1 MIPPYPLLWP
11 EGIKRTARPGSS
23 QFRTTLTGAMKNVQD
38 SLTRFANDSGQ
49 KITDLQITSNVG
61 LMGRPADPGIAVWFN
76 WDGDMRCI
84 AVDKYAKVEDNLQAI
99 HHVVEAR
106 RTELRHAG
114 IEMVRT
120 TFKGF
125 RTALPAPNAK
135 KHWHVVLG
143 VDQNAT
149 LDQIQAAYRALARQR
164 SGTEFMTELNVARD
178 DAVASLAMMQ
188 SGRA

>member
-11 EGIKRTARPGSS
+11 EGIKRTARPVSS
-23 QFRTTLTGAMKNVQD
+23 QFKTTLHKAMSNVQD
-38 SLTRFANDSGQ
+38 SLRRFSADSGQ

-61 LMGRPADPGIAVWFN
+61 LIGKPDDPGIAVWFN

-84 AVDKYAKVEDNLQAI
+84 AVDKYAKVEENLQAI
-99 HHVVEAR
+99 HHVIEAR

-125 RTALPAPNAK
+125 RTALPAPDAK
-135 KHWHVVLG
+135 KPWHDVLG
-143 VDQNAT
+143 VDPNAT
-149 LDQIQAAYRALARQR
+149 QDQVHAAYKALARKHT
-164 SGTEFMTELNVARD
+164 GTEFMTDLNVARD
-178 DAVASLAMMQ
+178 DAVASLGSSQ
-188 SGRA
+188 